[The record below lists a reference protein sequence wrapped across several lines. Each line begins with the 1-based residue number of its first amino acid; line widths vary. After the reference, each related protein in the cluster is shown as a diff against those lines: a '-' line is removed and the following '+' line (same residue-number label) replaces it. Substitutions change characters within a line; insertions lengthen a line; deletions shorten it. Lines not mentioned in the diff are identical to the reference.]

1 MRQICYSRY
10 IIKEFG
16 GGRKSVNILWLR
28 KVKFSNIVNFLNELA
43 YQDKIYCSSRA
54 ESFLSIFNNTRF
66 YVYRSCKKVNSFV
79 EL

>member
-1 MRQICYSRY
+1 M
-10 IIKEFG
+10 
-16 GGRKSVNILWLR
+16 NISWLR

-54 ESFLSIFNNTRF
+54 ESFLSIFNDTRF